1 MSKLKVTPFYMLLSV
16 LFVTC
21 LLLSN
26 TAAVKLIQLG
36 PLNLTAAVILFP
48 ITYIVNDLLAEVYG
62 YERARLTI
70 YLGFAMNLLM
80 VVFYYVTIILPAPP
94 YFELQEAYASIL
106 GNTPRLLV
114 ASMAAYMV
122 GTTLN
127 AKIMVTM
134 RDAAKEG
141 KGLFLRCITSTL
153 AGELCDS
160 LIFVTIGFYGVMP
173 IEAMVGM
180 IFTQAAFKTLYE
192 VVIFP
197 VTNTVINKVKQLEG
211 LN

>member
-1 MSKLKVTPFYMLLSV
+1 MTRLKVTPYYMLLSV
-16 LFVTC
+16 LFVSC

-26 TAAVKLIQLG
+26 TAAVKLIQIG
-36 PLNLTAAVILFP
+36 PVNLTAAVILFP

-62 YERARLTI
+62 YKRARFTI
-70 YLGFAMNLLM
+70 MLGFAMNLLM
-80 VVFYYVTIILPAPP
+80 VVFYYLTIILPAPA
-94 YFELQEAYASIL
+94 YFELQDAYASIL
-106 GNTPRLLV
+106 GNTPRLLI

-127 AKIMVTM
+127 AKIMVSM
-134 RDAAKEG
+134 REASKNG
-141 KGLFLRCITSTL
+141 KGLFFRCIVSTL

-173 IEAMVGM
+173 LEAMLSM
-180 IFTQAAFKTLYE
+180 IFTQAAFKTMYE

-197 VTNTVINKVKQLEG
+197 VTNKVINTVKKLEG
-211 LN
+211 VC